1 MLPITHFGK
10 RKKWCMYRLLCMG
23 CLAIFLAGCVS
34 CSSTYAPVVTQTTP
48 TPKPTITLPKN
59 LVATGFLT
67 VGSYTSY
74 PPQESIDQV
83 SNTAVGFDI
92 DLITAIAHHMNL
104 KIKIV
109 STDFRNVISGLLS
122 KNFDVAVSAIIITPD
137 LQQRVNLVPYFV
149 GGESLL
155 VAKGN
160 ALNIKGLQDLCGRK
174 VAVGASTL
182 EQKDLEMASD
192 NCEQQK
198 KASIQI
204 SVLQNQMAVIQLLLS
219 KRVVASYQDAPLADY
234 FMKQNPGLFEIGGSV
249 INTNLEGIATRKD
262 DATMSRAIQASF
274 TIMKSNGTYC
284 TLIKK
289 WGLTSGVL
297 TENNHRIC

>member
-1 MLPITHFGK
+1 MLPITHFEK
-10 RKKWCMYRLLCMG
+10 RKKWFMHRLLYVG

-34 CSSTYAPVVTQTTP
+34 CSNTYAPVVTRTTP
-48 TPKPTITLPKN
+48 TPKPTIIVPKN
-59 LVATGFLT
+59 LVAAGFLT

-74 PPQESIDQV
+74 PPQESIDQA
-83 SNTAVGFDI
+83 SNTTVGFDI
-92 DLITAIAHHMNL
+92 DLITAMAHHMNL

-109 STDFRNVISGLLS
+109 STDFQNVISSLLA
-122 KNFDVAVSAIIITPD
+122 KNFDVAISAIIITPD

-160 ALNIKGLQDLCGRK
+160 ALNVKSLQDLCGRK
-174 VAVGASTL
+174 VAVGTSTL
-182 EQKDLEMASD
+182 EQKDLEIASD

-204 SVLQNQMAVIQLLLS
+204 SVLQNQMAVMQLLLS
-219 KRVVASYQDAPLADY
+219 KRVVASYQDAPVADY
-234 FMKQNPGLFEIGGSV
+234 FMKQNPGRFEIGGSV

-262 DATMSRAIQASF
+262 DAAMSRAIQAAF
-274 TIMKSNGTYC
+274 AIMKSNGTYC
-284 TLIKK
+284 ALIKK